1 MGRDYARMKILHC
14 LQVLTCMMGQENK
27 RLLGLTLG
35 SSYIYL
41 GSVYAIGYRK
51 TAKRKAEVRA
61 TA

>member
-1 MGRDYARMKILHC
+1 MKILHC

>member
-1 MGRDYARMKILHC
+1 
-14 LQVLTCMMGQENK
+14 MMGQENK